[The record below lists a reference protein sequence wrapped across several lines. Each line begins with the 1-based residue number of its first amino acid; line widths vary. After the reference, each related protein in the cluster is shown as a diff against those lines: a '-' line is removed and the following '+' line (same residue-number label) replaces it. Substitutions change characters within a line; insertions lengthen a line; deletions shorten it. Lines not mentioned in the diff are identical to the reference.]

1 MSIGATIQRLRRS
14 RGITQKQIGDALGL
28 SVTSICRIE
37 NGDDHLLSIVRIR
50 QFAAALGVS
59 ESELTGISD
68 TNGAGPPPVAIHGQS
83 SAQAVVINGFSDMDL
98 PLILHPEYL
107 RTITRRPLVSLR
119 VVTIDSDDMEPTLRP
134 GDQILIDTRD
144 IRPDRPGLLFFCT
157 SAFKG
162 VRRIST
168 TFSGEFVHIKP
179 DNPAYGDGERVESSS
194 ISAVGRV
201 IWVGKKI

>member
-1 MSIGATIQRLRRS
+1 MSIGKKIRRIRKS
-14 RGITQKQIGDALGL
+14 RGLTQKQIGDALGL

-50 QFAAALGVS
+50 QFAEAIGVS

-68 TNGAGPPPVAIHGQS
+68 TNGGGLPPIAIHGQL
-83 SAQAVVINGFSDMDL
+83 AVHAVVIDGFSDMDL
-98 PLILHPEYL
+98 PLALNPEYL
-107 RTITRRPLVSLR
+107 RTITRRPLASLR
-119 VVTIDSDDMEPTLRP
+119 AVTIDSDDMEPTLRP

-144 IRPDRPGLLFFCT
+144 IRPDRQGLLFFCT

-194 ISAVGRV
+194 MSAVGRV